1 MSNPL
6 ANALPWRGRGNKAAT
21 SAETTSGD
29 TEATKWVVVAVNLSP
44 AEAAIIRGRLESEAI
59 PAVVQQEAMGIML
72 GLTVGPMGSA
82 KVLVPEALAEQALEI
97 LAETFEGV
105 EPEGWDEAWDEEE
118 DAED

>member
-1 MSNPL
+1 MSDIL
-6 ANALPWRGRGNKAAT
+6 SNALPWRGRGRKVAA

-29 TEATKWVVVAVNLSP
+29 TEATKWVVVAVNLGP
-44 AEAAIIRGRLESEAI
+44 AEAAIVRGRLESESI

-82 KVLVPEALAEQALEI
+82 KVLVPEVLAEQALEI

-105 EPEGWDEAWDEEE
+105 EPEGWDDEWDEEE
-118 DAED
+118 DD